1 MFDVHIRTCDSAQLL
16 EEQIEVK
23 TIERDHAMK
32 ANDTHVLSQVQTS
45 LFSLLR
51 QARDRHRFLRTISSS
66 DTGLRDDCTGKT
78 GAGNSM
84 SWRSQ
89 CQRRIVSLPLECAWN
104 PVMWNKQ
111 METGALYSK
120 IVSILLGSV
129 MLQVNMKAQ
138 MDSQM
143 NWVLGIAHSRLLR
156 ALRHLLAGAVD
167 TQKRC

>member
-1 MFDVHIRTCDSAQLL
+1 M
-16 EEQIEVK
+16 K
-23 TIERDHAMK
+23 TIEHDHAMK

-143 NWVLGIAHSRLLR
+143 NWVLGIAQSPAPCTPPPSR
-156 ALRHLLAGAVD
+156 AWSASSQNEDSSVTFEVD
-167 TQKRC
+167 EENRP